1 MTDKIHRTQYSNCFC
16 QETLTHPAKNRAVYG
31 SSTEGWKIS
40 ILTKITRLKT
50 GGSGMKFIEKDIWH
64 DKTAFTEQ
72 TLAPVFMILED
83 GNIS

>member
-1 MTDKIHRTQYSNCFC
+1 
-16 QETLTHPAKNRAVYG
+16 
-31 SSTEGWKIS
+31 
-40 ILTKITRLKT
+40 
-50 GGSGMKFIEKDIWH
+50 MKFIEKDIWH